1 MQELLVWRN
10 HQETVNCS
18 IDQLHDALQDEHAVV
33 WLDIQTG
40 DKLSTYNELLTT
52 DFKLSRLVMDSI
64 AEERER
70 AKLVEIHDA
79 FYVVLHG
86 IAFDPETE
94 EAVTPKIDIVFSH
107 NYLVTVHRE
116 PTRWLDDLRE
126 HTGRDNSEDNIM
138 SHGVPRLL
146 HSIIDTLVDSYFPV
160 IDQLDDLLDDL
171 EETTIK
177 DSSRDTQERL
187 FNMKRTITQIRRVT
201 SPQVEVTNALI
212 TRTGDFIPTDVE
224 PYFADVHDHLV
235 RIFEVIDSYRD
246 LTSGLLDV
254 YLSTVSNRLNEI
266 MKQLTLISTIFLPI
280 TFITGIFGQNFGHSP
295 QVDHDAGYNFW
306 IVLAV
311 MITITTLQ
319 LLYFRYRKWI

>member
-1 MQELLVWRN
+1 MQELLLWRN
-10 HQETVNCS
+10 NQEIVNCS
-18 IDQLHDALQDEHAVV
+18 TDQLQAALKDEHATI

-52 DFKLSRLVMDSI
+52 DFTLPKLVMDSI
-64 AEERER
+64 AEEKER
-70 AKLVEIHDA
+70 AKIVEIHKA
-79 FYVVLHG
+79 FYIVLHG

-94 EAVTPKIDIVFSH
+94 EAITPKIDIVFGH
-107 NYLVTVHRE
+107 NYILTVHRE
-116 PTRWLDDLRE
+116 PTHWLDELRE
-126 HTGRDNSEDNIM
+126 HTSRDNSEDNIM

-146 HSIIDTLVDSYFPV
+146 HSIIDTMVDSYFPV
-160 IDQLDDLLDDL
+160 LDLLDELLDDL
-171 EETTIK
+171 EETTIR

-187 FNMKRTITQIRRVT
+187 FNMKRTITQIRRVI
-201 SPQVEVTNALI
+201 SPQIEVSNSLI
-212 TRTGDFIPTDVE
+212 TRTGDFVPADVE
-224 PYFADVHDHLV
+224 PYFADVHGHLV

-254 YLSTVSNRLNEI
+254 YLSTVSNRLNQI

-295 QVDHDAGYNFW
+295 QVDHDVGFNFW
-306 IVLAV
+306 IVLGI
-311 MITITTLQ
+311 MITITVFQ